1 VHPGERLDAR
11 IRPDLG
17 EGMIINPRH
26 DRLSVDSELDH
37 AGVVKCDF
45 GEHSAAG
52 ASLDQHTPV
61 QLNVVGELDDCGGV
75 MARLRCPV
83 CPVQLLA
90 ATLQPGM
97 TCRRGLVANFGRGFR
112 SSLAIF
118 TS

>member
-52 ASLDQHTPV
+52 ASLDQHAPV
-61 QLNVVGELDDCGGV
+61 QLTSWVSWTMVVASWRASGV
-75 MARLRCPV
+75 RFALFSYS
-83 CPVQLLA
+83 
-90 ATLQPGM
+90 
-97 TCRRGLVANFGRGFR
+97 RRRY
-112 SSLAIF
+112 SLE
-118 TS
+118 